1 MLYCNNVYCLL
12 GNCFKVLVNEHV
24 CDCREHV
31 VASSPCRLYMWCVVV
46 ATRNKLNVHT
56 TTCLSILIPPDAD
69 DLDLFNTDH
78 VYIVLD
84 SFYVT

>member
-1 MLYCNNVYCLL
+1 M
-12 GNCFKVLVNEHV
+12 EHV

-31 VASSPCRLYMWCVVV
+31 VALVAACRLYMWWYSCSGNSQQIVY
-46 ATRNKLNVHT
+46 NVHT
-56 TTCLSILIPPDAD
+56 TTCLSTLILPDAD